1 MKRKLE
7 EQVVQ
12 EFPYRCPY
20 CDKEVSYEKIKL
32 KVGENEIECPSCKKE
47 YIKVVSDISPPPPP
61 GPVERPSHK
70 SVHGSTGSPRTDHGI
85 LKINY

>member
-20 CDKEVSYEKIKL
+20 CDREVSYEKIKL
-32 KVGENEIECPSCKKE
+32 KVGENEIECPSCKKK
-47 YIKVVSDISPPPPP
+47 YIKLVA
-61 GPVERPSHK
+61 PSLTEGD
-70 SVHGSTGSPRTDHGI
+70 HGSRRQ
-85 LKINY
+85 

>member
-7 EQVVQ
+7 EQIVE

-20 CDKEVSYEKIKL
+20 CDQEVSYEKIKL

-47 YIKVVSDISPPPPP
+47 YIKVVSDISPPPRPS
-61 GPVERPSHK
+61 PVEGEGMR
-70 SVHGSTGSPRTDHGI
+70 GSIEGEEKNKG
-85 LKINY
+85 KK